1 MGGEVFL
8 RGETLLVATAINK
21 FHMGD
26 SFSWGGYM
34 GFLLEMCSKVTEN
47 GAIGQNTYEFL
58 LVLYSNFGRIS
69 YCFSATVDFLLK

>member
-1 MGGEVFL
+1 MG
-8 RGETLLVATAINK
+8 
-21 FHMGD
+21 
-26 SFSWGGYM
+26 GGYM